1 MTRSRLTGRPALT
14 GRPRLTALFALAG
27 GTALALAACGSI
39 SNGGGTAETGGSAP
53 PSGTPSASAATTR
66 TPDPAVSHA
75 RPTASPSEP
84 GSAVTSP
91 VLVHGTGFW
100 TGSDS
105 WPIPVS
111 GGIPYT
117 TPGTGGVYGG
127 YIGMTGNWARWL
139 GCDTGNFLAWSDTNS
154 KQADI
159 NNMKFG
165 KGIGTGVYWYM
176 GGPGVDPGWNGTAA
190 QARAWGAKQA
200 AAALASITY
209 KTTTYPVLF
218 MDIEMPG
225 IAPAPDNGWTTVY
238 TSPCSGMRRSGTIT
252 ASIARAEFDGFAD
265 YLTRNSNYKTGVYS
279 DPVTWAQI
287 FGSGSAAQIPHTYE
301 WTYEPET
308 ANLAAAPR
316 GWCLRDGG
324 GCAQFFGGVSAGS
337 RYAVMW
343 QWSGGGGVRN
353 TIGDFDQ
360 IAK

>member
-1 MTRSRLTGRPALT
+1 LRLTGLCALV
-14 GRPRLTALFALAG
+14 G
-27 GTALALAACGSI
+27 GTVLALAACGST
-39 SNGGGTAETGGSAP
+39 SSGGTADAAGNAPSA
-53 PSGTPSASAATTR
+53 GTPSVSAATTQ
-66 TPDPAVSHA
+66 TPNATVSKA
-75 RPTASPSEP
+75 RPTASPSLP
-84 GSAVTSP
+84 GPAAVAP
-91 VLVHGTGFW
+91 VASGGSGFW

-105 WPIPVS
+105 WPIPVA
-111 GGIPYT
+111 GGAPYT

-127 YIGMTGNWARWL
+127 YVGMTGNWARWL
-139 GCDTGNFLAWSDTNS
+139 GCGTGNFLAWSDTNS

-159 NNMKFG
+159 NKMQYG
-165 KGIGTGVYWYM
+165 KGIGTAVYWYM

-190 QARAWGAKQA
+190 EARAWGAKQA
-200 AAALASITY
+200 AAALASLAY

-238 TSPCSGMRRSGTIT
+238 TSPCSGMRRSGVVT
-252 ASIARAEFDGFAD
+252 AEVARAEFDGFAD
-265 YLTRNSNYKTGVYS
+265 YLTRDSNYKTGVYS
-279 DPVTWAQI
+279 DPVTWTQI

-308 ANLAAAPR
+308 ANLGAAPQ
-316 GWCLRDGG
+316 GWCLKNNG

-353 TIGDFDQ
+353 ALGDFDQ
-360 IAK
+360 IAR